1 MVPLLHRIKL
11 SPEELT
17 GIQTDQELVTWTW
30 STQNRYWFQGP
41 TRDPYRGDTQMEAD
55 LLELILRSEHIHQEM
70 GNCPNNLHNA
80 WFTDGLASVAQGK
93 MKWTAS
99 AVRPWDNM
107 ALIEQDTS
115 MSAQHAEL
123 TAVVLAVT
131 IHNWKAEKMIHLRLM
146 DSHKWHRPMVT
157 YLTLWL

>member
-1 MVPLLHRIKL
+1 
-11 SPEELT
+11 
-17 GIQTDQELVTWTW
+17 
-30 STQNRYWFQGP
+30 
-41 TRDPYRGDTQMEAD
+41 
-55 LLELILRSEHIHQEM
+55 
-70 GNCPNNLHNA
+70 
-80 WFTDGLASVAQGK
+80 

-131 IHNWKAEKMIHLRLM
+131 IHN
-146 DSHKWHRPMVT
+146 
-157 YLTLWL
+157 